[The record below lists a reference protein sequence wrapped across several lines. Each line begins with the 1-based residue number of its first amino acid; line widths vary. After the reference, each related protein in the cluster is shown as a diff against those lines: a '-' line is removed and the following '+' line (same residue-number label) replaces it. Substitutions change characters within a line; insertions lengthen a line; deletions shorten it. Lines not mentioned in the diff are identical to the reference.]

1 MLVQWKYE
9 QGKDV
14 PMGGGEVRGGRGGRV
29 MGFKVRPRHVGLGWV
44 GRVGCEG
51 QQM

>member
-14 PMGGGEVRGGRGGRV
+14 PMGGGEVRGGRV
-29 MGFKVRPRHVGLGWV
+29 MGFKVRPRHVGLGFK
-44 GRVGCEG
+44 GRQGG
-51 QQM
+51 M